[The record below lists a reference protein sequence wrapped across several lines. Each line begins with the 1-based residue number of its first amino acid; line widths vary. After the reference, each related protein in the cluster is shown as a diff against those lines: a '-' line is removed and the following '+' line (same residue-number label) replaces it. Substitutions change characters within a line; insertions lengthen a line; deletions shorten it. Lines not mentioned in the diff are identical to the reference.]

1 LVVAAMA
8 DSKDDGVRS
17 DGFLSRWSRRKQDV
31 RAGVPVAEVP
41 LPDVALATDSA
52 KPLQP
57 HNLKP
62 NQPLA
67 QQNIAGAAT
76 NTVASDSAEADDHT
90 RARALPPAPTLDDAN
105 ALTIESDF
113 KPFMVSNVSPE
124 VKNAAMKKLFTDPHY
139 NVMDMMD
146 IYVDDYSKSDP
157 IPESMLKEMVSVKF
171 LKLFERDEEEA
182 VTSGEKS
189 KNAAQTAPLAQ
200 PVADTSQETPPQARD
215 DAYTPVPQTVAQL
228 APSAPLDFET
238 ASQPLQALE
247 SPSPLPFDTPNPHDD
262 PDLRLQPN
270 HAPEREGV
278 GRRAG

>member
-1 LVVAAMA
+1 MA
-8 DSKDDGVRS
+8 DSKDDGIRS

-31 RAGVPVAEVP
+31 RAGVPVAELP
-41 LPDVALATDSA
+41 LPDVTLATDAA
-52 KPLQP
+52 KPQQP

-67 QQNIAGAAT
+67 QQNIAEAAT
-76 NTVASDSAEADDHT
+76 DTVATSDAEAQ
-90 RARALPPAPTLDDAN
+90 ANALPAAPTLEDAK

-113 KPFMVSNVSPE
+113 KPYMVSNVSPE

-146 IYVDDYSKSDP
+146 TYVDDYSKSDP

-182 VTSGEKS
+182 VSSDEKS
-189 KNAAQTAPLAQ
+189 KNAAQTAPLVQ

-215 DAYTPVPQTVAQL
+215 DAYTPGAQTVAQL
-228 APSAPLDFET
+228 APSAPLDLEPH
-238 ASQPLQALE
+238 SQPLHAPASL
-247 SPSPLPFDTPNPHDD
+247 SLLPIDTPNPHDD